1 MNELNENEINE
12 IKWLQNRPEV
22 REEIV
27 DLIKRIDHYHGNEL
41 KHRTDRHVDEEVFV
55 IFSAIKKIWRKHLV
69 MR

>member
-1 MNELNENEINE
+1 MSTMSELNENE

-22 REEIV
+22 KNEII
-27 DLIKRIDHYHGNEL
+27 DLIKRIDGYHGNEL

-55 IFSAIKKIWRKHLV
+55 IFSTIKKIWQKNLV